1 MGIKAYF
8 ELIRLNNCLMAS
20 FGAFI
25 GGLIASYFNLEMV
38 NNLIFASIVV
48 FLVCGFGNALNDI
61 YDLKIDRINK
71 PERPIPS
78 KRISLTNARI
88 FSYLLVFTGL
98 CISLFNITCFLM
110 AVLNSIVLQQYAST
124 YKKNKIIGNLIV
136 AYLTG
141 SVFIFGGI
149 AVGNIDVTIMLF
161 LCALFAMWSR
171 EIIKDYEDIEGDI
184 QEKVISI
191 PIKCGEN
198 SIYIAALLLVFAVLL
213 SSLPYLFGFFG
224 IYYLISVVFCDLLF
238 LIGIFPLLINPS
250 RRGAKNASR
259 NIKIVTNLVL
269 VAFVIGSFFK

>member
-1 MGIKAYF
+1 
-8 ELIRLNNCLMAS
+8 
-20 FGAFI
+20 
-25 GGLIASYFNLEMV
+25 
-38 NNLIFASIVV
+38 
-48 FLVCGFGNALNDI
+48 
-61 YDLKIDRINK
+61 
-71 PERPIPS
+71 
-78 KRISLTNARI
+78 
-88 FSYLLVFTGL
+88 
-98 CISLFNITCFLM
+98 
-110 AVLNSIVLQQYAST
+110 
-124 YKKNKIIGNLIV
+124 
-136 AYLTG
+136 
-141 SVFIFGGI
+141 
-149 AVGNIDVTIMLF
+149 
-161 LCALFAMWSR
+161 MWSR

>member
-1 MGIKAYF
+1 MDIKAYF
-8 ELIRLNNCLMAS
+8 ELIRLKNCVTAS

-25 GGLIASYFNLEMV
+25 GGLIASYFNLAMV
-38 NNLIFASIVV
+38 DNLILASIVV

-61 YDLKIDRINK
+61 YDLKIDKINK

-78 KRISLTNARI
+78 KRISLADARV
-88 FSYLLVFTGL
+88 FSYLMVFMGL
-98 CISLFNITCFLM
+98 FVSLFNVICFLM

-171 EIIKDYEDIEGDI
+171 EIIKDYEDIAGDI
-184 QEKVISI
+184 KENVISI
-191 PIKCGEN
+191 PIKCGEK
-198 SIYIAALLLVFAVLL
+198 SIYIAALLLVFAVFL
-213 SSLPYLFGFFG
+213 SPLPYLFGFFG
-224 IYYLISVVFCDLLF
+224 IRITSYNVCYTKLLRPF
-238 LIGIFPLLINPS
+238 S
-250 RRGAKNASR
+250 
-259 NIKIVTNLVL
+259 IKQ
-269 VAFVIGSFFK
+269 